1 MRAKSEL
8 ASVTQ
13 HPGRGLV
20 RSWFLPVICLLL
32 LIGATSGR
40 AQEREGIS
48 EAGVS
53 ALAERAMSE
62 FNVPGMAIGIVKADK
77 ILIADGHG
85 VREIG
90 DPTPIDTETLFKIAS
105 NTKAF
110 TSAALAI
117 LVDDGLIAWDGLVI
131 DYIPEFRMKDP
142 WVTANFTVRDLL
154 THRSGLSP
162 FKGDMLLWPE
172 PNSFG
177 VADIIHALRYFEPVS
192 SFRTRYAYDNLLYI
206 VAGEII
212 PRVTGKTWGEFV
224 ESRIMRPAGMKKC
237 FADQIPRWRMK
248 NLATPHGVIEG
259 ELSVIERG
267 RIPRQPPISAAAGGV
282 ICSLDDMLTWVG
294 TQLNH
299 GTSPDGI
306 GLFSAGQSHEMWK
319 PVTLRSVSER
329 DLELN
334 RTHFK
339 AYGLGW
345 RLADVHGFKEV
356 SHTGTLA
363 GMKSYVV
370 MIPELDLGVVLLTNG
385 SSSAARS
392 AVMNTIVRSF
402 MPVEQVDWI
411 QLILDEQEAEEQASQ
426 KQVSQRQVS
435 QRQNGPGVETE
446 QPVGVTNGPC
456 QAPRFS
462 RLTGRYRDPWFG
474 DVVIALEDG
483 QLVFSADRSPKLK
496 GPLSH
501 HEGNRFAIRWIDRS
515 LEADAWIEFELDE
528 DGPAHAISMSKLN
541 GGDYDF
547 EDLDLTRVE

>member
-1 MRAKSEL
+1 MDAFSMTKSEFNIVVHH
-8 ASVTQ
+8 S
-13 HPGRGLV
+13 GRGLV
-20 RSWFLPVICLLL
+20 WRWLLLSVCLLL
-32 LIGATSGR
+32 LVAAPTGQ

-48 EAGVS
+48 EADV
-53 ALAERAMSE
+53 ATLAGRAMSE
-62 FNVPGMAIGIVKADK
+62 FNVPGMAIGIIKADK
-77 ILIADGHG
+77 ILLAEGYGI
-85 VREIG
+85 REIG
-90 DPTPIDTETLFKIAS
+90 EPESVDTQTLFKIAS
-105 NTKAF
+105 NSKAF

-177 VADIIHALRYFEPVS
+177 VTDIIHALRYFEPVS

-212 PRVTGKTWGEFV
+212 PRVSGKTWGEFV
-224 ESRIMRPAGMKKC
+224 ESRVMRPAGMNNC
-237 FADQIPRWRMK
+237 FADQIPRRKMR

-267 RIPRQPPISAAAGGV
+267 RIPRQPPVSAAAGGV
-282 ICSLDDMLTWVG
+282 ICSLDDMLIWVR

-299 GTSPDGI
+299 GTTLDGI
-306 GLFSAGQSHEMWK
+306 GLFSAGQSREMWK

-329 DLELN
+329 DLEMN

-345 RLADVHGFKEV
+345 RLADVHGFLEV

-370 MIPELDLGVVLLTNG
+370 MIPELDLGVALLTNG

-392 AVMNTIVRSF
+392 TVMNTIVRSF
-402 MPVEQVDWI
+402 MPVEKVDWI
-411 QLILDEQEAEEQASQ
+411 QLVLDEQEAEDQASQ
-426 KQVSQRQVS
+426 QQEGQL
-435 QRQNGPGVETE
+435 VEVDEPATITS
-446 QPVGVTNGPC
+446 VPC
-456 QAPRFS
+456 QVPELS
-462 RLTGRYRDPWFG
+462 LLTGRYRDPWFG
-474 DVVIALEDG
+474 DVVIEMKGG
-483 QLVFSADRSPKLK
+483 QLIFSADKSPKLK
-496 GPLSH
+496 GPLLH
-501 HEGNRFAIRWIDRS
+501 HEGNRFVIRWTDRS

-528 DGPAHAISMSKLN
+528 DGPASAISMSKLD

-547 EDLDLTRVE
+547 EDLILTRVE